1 MDGDEAVLIVDDDD
15 AMLAALRRALR
26 GEPYDVL
33 TALDPATALE
43 TLVRLRVDLVVAD
56 QRMPA
61 MRGTEL
67 LALIEARAPEIARI
81 VLTAYPDEETI
92 TCRRERR
99 IDRLL
104 TKPCDDS
111 ELRLAIRQ
119 LLATKRDEPRA
130 PLDLPHNGARVVRVD
145 CAGVSVRDVALILE
159 RRLRKLAGSTASAV
173 VVLESLPSLRGSVME
188 LLRRL
193 RRAVGRS
200 RLRAYVVDP
209 SGLATAFLGAMGGPL
224 VALERESD
232 AADVLAIAAC
242 EDGVSGAG

>member
-26 GEPYDVL
+26 NEPYDVL

-43 TLVRLRVDLVVAD
+43 LLIRVRVDVVVAD

-67 LALIEARAPEIARI
+67 LGLIEARSPEIARV

-92 TCRRERR
+92 AFRRERR

-119 LLATKRDEPRA
+119 LLAARHGESRA

-145 CAGVSVRDVALILE
+145 CAGVGVRDVALILE
-159 RRLRKLAGSTASAV
+159 RRLRKLCGTTCSAV
-173 VVLESLPSLRGSVME
+173 IVLESLPSLRGSVME

-193 RRAVGRS
+193 RRAVSRS
-200 RLRAYVVDP
+200 RLRGYVVDP
-209 SGLATAFLGAMGGPL
+209 SGLATAFLAAMGGPL

-232 AADVLAIAAC
+232 AADVLLLAGT